1 MVRSKFGGRKPRRSG
16 CHPCFASASSML
28 AFVPPLT
35 KAGYVHLEATTSE
48 ACLDRRKLIRC
59 NKSDRPTNGI
69 LARGP
74 MTSKDCPRR
83 PVDSARPRLFRLAD
97 ICLRFAFFLYFN
109 HPTQQR
115 PTTLSPCI

>member
-35 KAGYVHLEATTSE
+35 KAGYVRLEATTSE
-48 ACLDRRKLIRC
+48 ACLDRRQLIRC

-74 MTSKDCPRR
+74 MTSKDCRRR
-83 PVDSARPRLFRLAD
+83 PVGSATPRLFRSAD
-97 ICLRFAFFLYFN
+97 ICLRFALFLYFFYADQAT
-109 HPTQQR
+109 PR
-115 PTTLSPCI
+115 